1 MFFTYGAMSVFAK
14 YISYT
19 TPGVICK
26 IVSDIG
32 AFVLLAVV
40 IATFFI
46 FPWWA
51 SIIALICSW
60 LFGNMAGGFAVRNN
74 LLHPYLYVLLFILA
88 VACISIYLF
97 NNI

>member
-19 TPGVICK
+19 TPGVIC
-26 IVSDIG
+26 I
-32 AFVLLAVV
+32 
-40 IATFFI
+40 
-46 FPWWA
+46 PWWA